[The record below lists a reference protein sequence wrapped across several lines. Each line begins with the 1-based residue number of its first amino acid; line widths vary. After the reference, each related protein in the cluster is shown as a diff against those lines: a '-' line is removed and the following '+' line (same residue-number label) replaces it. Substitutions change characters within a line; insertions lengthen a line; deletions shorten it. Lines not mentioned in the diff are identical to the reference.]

1 MSEEKIFGGALK
13 RENRDPRNYDLA
25 RFVPQKDRSEK
36 EAFCLELP
44 ETIDIVINQYTFS
57 ACVGHAFASAVKLLT
72 YQRTHKWVDIDP
84 FVIYG
89 TRNDMGRGGAYRGKG
104 MYLDD
109 AAYTVHHEGA
119 FLRRDFGEQEDAP
132 QIIDLVSDFKNT
144 HPKLVEKAKD
154 FCIEGYAWIDP
165 RETDEIK
172 LSLEKGMPVVC
183 SYKTKGATG
192 FSCDQYGYVKYP
204 NKGEDRGLHCMVIIG
219 WTKDDHWIVLNS
231 WGTNFGKKGVLYID
245 FREPIQEAIAVS
257 DKICPI
263 KQKAKYLALRPDS
276 FVMGY
281 RDSNAVSDIKVELKE
296 APFIHKDRLY
306 VPVRFVSEYLGAAV
320 EWDAETGTATITSEE
335 QVIKFTTNK
344 KEIVIGGRT
353 YKIDVTPLIKND
365 RMFLPVRYAAEY
377 LNCIVNWDE
386 KKNLAEIYAR

>member
-13 RENRDPRNYDLA
+13 RENPDPRNYDLA
-25 RFVPQKDRSEK
+25 RFVPQKDRSDK

-144 HPKLVEKAKD
+144 HPKLVEKAKE

-183 SYKTKGATG
+183 SYKTRGATG

-204 NKGEDRGLHCMVIIG
+204 NKGEYRGLHCMVIIG

-231 WGTNFGKKGVLYID
+231 WGTNFGKRGVLYID
-245 FREPIQEAIAVS
+245 FREPIQEAIAIS
-257 DKICPI
+257 DTICPI
-263 KQKAKYLALRPDS
+263 KKKATFIKLKADS
-276 FVMGY
+276 KLIDWNDGTFLT
-281 RDSNAVSDIKVELKE
+281 DNTTELEVS
-296 APFIHKDRLY
+296 PYIHNNRIY
-306 VPVRFVSEYLGAAV
+306 VPIRFISEYLGAAV
-320 EWDAETGTATITSEE
+320 EWDISNVATVTSEE
-335 QVIKFTTNK
+335 HIIKFTANSKT
-344 KEIVIGGRT
+344 IVVDGVEK
-353 YKIDVTPLIKND
+353 KIDVAPQIKQN
-365 RMFLPVRYAAEY
+365 RMFLPIRYVAEN
-377 LNCIVNWDE
+377 LNCDVEWDSSSG
-386 KKNLAEIYAR
+386 NATIYSR